1 MVKRHYGIRT
11 ERYKLIHC
19 YNDLDPWDLYALQE
33 DPTEIHNL
41 YGKPG
46 YEKLTKKLH
55 KQLDKLQKKYD
66 VRPEDL

>member
-1 MVKRHYGIRT
+1 M
-11 ERYKLIHC
+11 
-19 YNDLDPWDLYALQE
+19 
-33 DPTEIHNL
+33 HNL